1 MPTILSDFLNEL
13 QVPHTA
19 GASDRAFHSMPFR
32 SLFGFSRLLASYGI
46 DSRAL
51 DLTDR
56 TKLADAPDRKSVV

>member
-32 SLFGFSRLLASYGI
+32 SLFGVSRLLSCYGMASC
-46 DSRAL
+46 AL
-51 DLTDR
+51 DL
-56 TKLADAPDRKSVV
+56 PD